1 MIFNINALSTS
12 ILLIYLWKVLS
23 PDQLF
28 SYSCLSSNTVNNLS
42 SKRLFYHK
50 VKCTVFLLQWDL
62 FFHSQLFHWSWR
74 SEMLLPLKVNS
85 KTLEISEIYWKLS
98 KTATTLQTELIWQ
111 KNILRNTELSG
122 LFGRN
127 ARSETRKI
135 SWSLA
140 LPLVICC
147 SLVTT
152 CFLCFFRFC
161 SAFVYQFKQ
170 LWGDRLIF
178 NLLKRFRY
186 QKRPSRWK
194 TTYKS

>member
-1 MIFNINALSTS
+1 MQLSWWNQLKCFTWHRHYFAIKIEQFGNFWWFLILMLYPLNLT
-12 ILLIYLWKVLS
+12 ILLIYLWKVIS

-74 SEMLLPLKVNS
+74 SEMLLPLKVDS

-111 KNILRNTELSG
+111 KKYTEKHWKFQDFSG
-122 LFGRN
+122 ETH
-127 ARSETRKI
+127 ARKPEK
-135 SWSLA
+135 
-140 LPLVICC
+140 
-147 SLVTT
+147 
-152 CFLCFFRFC
+152 
-161 SAFVYQFKQ
+161 YQA
-170 LWGDRLIF
+170 
-178 NLLKRFRY
+178 
-186 QKRPSRWK
+186 
-194 TTYKS
+194 